1 MANGSPLQPPPAERP
16 PYGAAAA
23 AAAVVLV
30 GYILSLAP
38 TVTLWDAGEFITA
51 AYTLGIPHPPGTPL
65 FVMVGHVWGLVVAI
79 GGYAWRLNL
88 LSAVC
93 SAAAAGFVFL
103 AAHRALRGEVPLLRL
118 LGASAATLISAF
130 TFTVWQNSNETEVYA
145 ISMFMIGAIL
155 WLSLRWRDTRAP
167 RYLLLIV
174 YVMALSIGNHLL
186 ALLAGPAVLV
196 FVALTIRGDV
206 AAPSDERRTLWAEWL
221 VFATMWAL
229 LVAVGLGKTGLFW
242 VAAALVVGAVIWAA
256 MSGSAAFGGA
266 VIAVAAIGV
275 STYAFLYLRAGLD
288 PILNEADPSTWQNL
302 LAVIQRAQYPPRSPL
317 DNPMF
322 ESGAGNPGRTIT
334 LMGQQLVNYVQYFDW
349 QWSRGIALSVPAGQ
363 TARLIFTLVFVA
375 LGVTGLSE
383 LKRRDAGSFA
393 LLGTLWLATG
403 LGLVAYMN
411 FKPGFSL
418 FWEQYRSMDQHE
430 VRERD
435 DFFIASFQAWGVFA
449 GLGLATL
456 ARRFGAPAKRQA
468 FAVLALAFLPVSLN
482 WRAAGRAHGPDA
494 YVARDFAYNLLQ
506 SVGPY
511 GILFTYGDYDTFPV
525 WYLQEVEG
533 VRQDVALVNLSLANT
548 DWYLDQARRWPIR
561 PFDRAAAPALWRDVQ
576 TPAPTRP
583 VLPLPDSLLG
593 ALQAFRQQGEGKLN
607 VKGLDITLRDGQTVL
622 PRDLAI
628 LYILDAH
635 FGTRPIAF
643 GATSGTGEWLGLDR
657 YVVERGL
664 AQHLVREPE
673 KEPHVI
679 RGVQGLVDTLTTRVL
694 ADEVFRY
701 SRLIEVDTLV
711 LEPAARQV
719 TNAMA
724 RPWLELAQAAIL
736 RNNQL
741 ATIGYLRRAVHLM
754 PNQQLA
760 ALLHR
765 IETEGLDAL
774 TGAGSEPPQR
784 P

>member
-1 MANGSPLQPPPAERP
+1 M
-16 PYGAAAA
+16 
-23 AAAVVLV
+23 AAAVVLL
-30 GYILSLAP
+30 GYIFSLAP

-65 FVMVGHVWGLVVAI
+65 FVIAGHVWGMVVAI

-93 SAAAAGFVFL
+93 SAGAAGFMFL
-103 AAHRALRGEVPLLRL
+103 AAHRALLGEARLLRL
-118 LGASAATLISAF
+118 AGAGAATLISAF

-145 ISMFMIGAIL
+145 VSMFMIGAIV
-155 WLSLRWRDTRAP
+155 WLALRWRDVRSP

-186 ALLAGPAVLV
+186 ALLAGPAVAV
-196 FVALTIRGDV
+196 FVALTIWRD
-206 AAPSDERRTLWAEWL
+206 AAGSPDARRAAWAEWI
-221 VFATMWAL
+221 VFTTMWAL
-229 LVAVGLGKTGLFW
+229 LVAVGLGKTGVFW
-242 VAAALVVGAVIWAA
+242 FAAALVGAAVVWAA
-256 MSGSAAFGGA
+256 MSGAGAFGGA
-266 VIAVAAIGV
+266 VIAVALVGV
-275 STYAFLYLRAGLD
+275 STYAFLYIRAGLD
-288 PILNEADPSTWQNL
+288 PVLNEADPSTWQNL
-302 LAVIQRAQYPPRSPL
+302 LAVVQRAQYPPRSPL

-322 ESGAGNPGRTIT
+322 DSGAENPGRTLT
-334 LMGQQLVNYVQYFDW
+334 LMSQQLVNYIQYFDW
-349 QWSRGIALSVPAGQ
+349 QWSRGVALGVPAGQ

-375 LGVTGLSE
+375 VGVTGVSE
-383 LKRRDAGSFA
+383 LKRRDGGSFA

-418 FWEQYRSMDQHE
+418 FWDQYRSMDQHE

-435 DFFIASFQAWGVFA
+435 YFFIASFQAWGVFA

-456 ARRFGAPAKRQA
+456 ARRLGAPAKRYG
-468 FAVLALAFLPVSLN
+468 FAVLAVAVLPISLN
-482 WRAAGRAHGPDA
+482 WRAAGRRHGPDA

-511 GILFTYGDYDTFPV
+511 GILFTYGDNDTFPV

-533 VRQDVALVNLSLANT
+533 VRQDIALVNLSLANT
-548 DWYLDQARRWPIR
+548 PWYFDQVRRWPVR
-561 PFDRAAAPALWRDVQ
+561 PFDRAAAPPLWRDST

-583 VLPLPDSLLG
+583 VLDVPDSLAANLI
-593 ALQAFRQQGEGKLN
+593 AFRQQDDATFN
-607 VKGLDITLRDGQTVL
+607 IRGLQVRLRAGQTVL

-628 LYILDAH
+628 LYILYAH

-643 GATSGTGEWLGLDR
+643 GATSGAGEWLGLDR
-657 YVVERGL
+657 HVVTRGL
-664 AQHLVREPE
+664 AQQLVADPA

-679 RGVQGLVDTLTTRVL
+679 RGVQAMVDTTTTRVL
-694 ADEVFRY
+694 ADDVFRY
-701 SRLIEVDTLV
+701 SGLIEADTLV

-719 TNAMA
+719 TAAMA
-724 RPWLELAQAAIL
+724 KPWLELAQAAIL
-736 RNNQL
+736 RNNQP

-765 IETEGLDAL
+765 IETEGLEAL
-774 TGAGSEPPQR
+774 TGTGAEPPQR

>member
-1 MANGSPLQPPPAERP
+1 VANGSPLQPPAERP
-16 PYGAAAA
+16 PYRI
-23 AAAVVLV
+23 AAAVAAAVLV

-51 AYTLGIPHPPGTPL
+51 AHTLGIPHPPGTPL
-65 FVMVGHVWGLVVAI
+65 FVIVGHVWGLLVAI

-103 AAHRALRGEVPLLRL
+103 AAHRVLAAEAPLLRT
-118 LGASAATLISAF
+118 LGGAAAALISAF

-145 ISMFMIGAIL
+145 IAMFMIGAIL
-155 WLSLRWRDTRAP
+155 WLSLRWRDTRSP
-167 RYLLLIV
+167 RYLLLIA
-174 YVMALSIGNHLL
+174 YIMALSIGNHLL
-186 ALLAGPAVLV
+186 ALLAGPAVIV
-196 FVALTIRGDV
+196 FVALTLRGDATMPAEARR
-206 AAPSDERRTLWAEWL
+206 AAWAEWI
-221 VFATMWAL
+221 VFTTVWAL
-229 LVAVGLGKTGLFW
+229 LVAVGLGKTSLFW
-242 VAAALVVGAVIWAA
+242 VATLLVAGAVAWAA
-256 MSGSAAFGGA
+256 FSGAAVFGGA
-266 VIAVAAIGV
+266 VLAVALIGV
-275 STYAFLYLRAGLD
+275 STYAFLYIRAGLD

-317 DNPMF
+317 DNPLF
-322 ESGAGNPGRTIT
+322 ESGRDNPGRTIT
-334 LMGQQLVNYVQYFDW
+334 LMSQQLVNYIQYFDW
-349 QWSRGIALSVPAGQ
+349 QWSRSLALGVPAGQ
-363 TARLIFTLVFVA
+363 TPRLVFTLLFVM
-375 LGVTGLSE
+375 LGVTGISE
-383 LKRRDAGSFA
+383 LKRRDNGSFA

-418 FWEQYRSMDQHE
+418 FWDQYRSMDQHE

-435 DFFIASFQAWGVFA
+435 YFFIASFQAWGVFA
-449 GLGLATL
+449 GLGLAVL
-456 ARRFGAPAKRQA
+456 ARRLGAPAKRYG
-468 FAVLALAFLPVSLN
+468 FAVLALALVPITLN
-482 WRAAGRAHGPDA
+482 WRAAGRRHGPDA
-494 YVARDFAYNLLQ
+494 FVARDFAYNLLQ

-511 GILFTYGDYDTFPV
+511 GILFTYGDNDTFPV

-533 VRQDVALVNLSLANT
+533 VRQDVVLVNLSLANT
-548 DWYLDQARRWPIR
+548 DWYLDQMRRWPVR
-561 PFDRAAAPALWRDVQ
+561 PFDRAAAPPVWRDVA

-583 VLPLPDSLLG
+583 VLDIPDSV
-593 ALQAFRQQGEGKLN
+593 ARELQPFRQPRDESVS
-607 VKGLDITLRDGQTVL
+607 VKGLQITLRANQTVL

-628 LYILDAH
+628 FYILAGH

-643 GATSGTGEWLGLDR
+643 GATSGAGEWLGLDR
-657 YVVERGL
+657 YVVQRGL
-664 AQHLVREPE
+664 AQELVPEPE
-673 KEPHVI
+673 KWPHTI
-679 RGVQGLVDTLTTRVL
+679 RGVQGMVDTLTTRIL
-694 ADEVFRY
+694 AADVFRY
-701 SRLIEVDTLV
+701 SRLIEADTLV

-719 TNAMA
+719 TSAMA

-736 RNNQL
+736 RHNQA

-754 PNQQLA
+754 PNPQLA

-774 TGAGSEPPQR
+774 TGTGSEPPQR

>member
-1 MANGSPLQPPPAERP
+1 MVNESPLQAPAERA
-16 PYGAAAA
+16 PYGAAAVA
-23 AAAVVLV
+23 AAAVLL

-65 FVMVGHVWGLVVAI
+65 FVMVGHVWGMVVAI

-93 SAAAAGFVFL
+93 SAGAAGFVFL
-103 AAHRALRGEVPLLRL
+103 AAHRALRGEVAMLRL
-118 LGASAATLISAF
+118 VGAAAATLISAF

-145 ISMFMIGAIL
+145 VSMFMIGAII
-155 WLSLRWRDTRAP
+155 WLALRWRDTRSP

-186 ALLAGPAVLV
+186 ALLAGPAVAV
-196 FVALTIRGDV
+196 FVALIIRGDA
-206 AAPSDERRTLWAEWL
+206 AAPPAARRAAWAEWL
-221 VFATMWAL
+221 VFTTIWAL
-229 LVAVGLGKTGLFW
+229 LVAVGLGKTGVFW
-242 VAAALVVGAVIWAA
+242 FAAALVGGAVVWAA
-256 MSGSAAFGGA
+256 LSGSAAFGGA
-266 VIAVAAIGV
+266 VIAVALVGV
-275 STYAFLYLRAGLD
+275 STYAFLYIRAGLD

-322 ESGAGNPGRTIT
+322 ESGEGNPGRTLALLT
-334 LMGQQLVNYVQYFDW
+334 QQLVNYIQYFDW
-349 QWSRGIALSVPAGQ
+349 QWSRGVGLSIPAGQ
-363 TARLIFTLVFVA
+363 TPRLIFTLIFVT

-383 LKRRDAGSFA
+383 LRRRDTGSFV

-418 FWEQYRSMDQHE
+418 FWDQYRSMDQHE

-435 DFFIASFQAWGVFA
+435 YFFIASFQAWGVFA

-456 ARRFGAPAKRQA
+456 ARRLGAPAKRYA
-468 FAVLALAFLPVSLN
+468 FAVLALAVLPISLN
-482 WRAAGRAHGPDA
+482 WRAAGRRHGHDA

-511 GILFTYGDYDTFPV
+511 GILFTYGDNDTFPV

-548 DWYLDQARRWPIR
+548 DWYLDQARRWPVR
-561 PFDRAAAPALWRDVQ
+561 PFDRAAAPPLWRDS
-576 TPAPTRP
+576 TLPAPTRP
-583 VLPLPDSLLG
+583 VVDIPDSLAANLV
-593 ALQAFRQQGEGKLN
+593 AFRQQGDAKYT
-607 VKGLDITLRDGQTVL
+607 VRGLQVTLRAGQTIL

-628 LYILDAH
+628 LYILNTH
-635 FGTRPIAF
+635 FGSRPIAF
-643 GATSGTGEWLGLDR
+643 GATTGAGEWLGLDAH
-657 YVVERGL
+657 VVTRGL
-664 AQHLVREPE
+664 AQQLVVDPAREPN
-673 KEPHVI
+673 VI
-679 RGVQGLVDTLTTRVL
+679 RGVQSLVDTTTTRVL
-694 ADEVFRY
+694 AADVFRY
-701 SRLIEVDTLV
+701 SGLLEADTLV
-711 LEPAARQV
+711 LEPAARQI
-719 TNAMA
+719 TSAMA
-724 RPWLELAQAAIL
+724 KPWLELAQAAIL
-736 RNNQL
+736 RNNQP

-754 PNQQLA
+754 PNAQLA

-774 TGAGSEPPQR
+774 TGTGSEPPQR